1 MITKFTE
8 VFERKRGRLNQ
19 TIQWLNK
26 THPDHPMVPTL
37 KAELAQLNAVVS
49 NLGNCDLVG
58 KRKPLDVPPSY
69 HRAASSLPDKGSTK
83 PHQKKS
89 IEKPAA
95 TSKIV
100 LKRSGA
106 ARLKFKKWAHQ
117 RNQEKEPSSG
127 NVNKISPPPWK

>member
-1 MITKFTE
+1 MITNFTE

-19 TIQWLNK
+19 TILWLNK

-49 NLGNCDLVG
+49 NLGSCDLVG
-58 KRKPLDVPPSY
+58 ERKPLDVPPSY

-95 TSKIV
+95 TSKSGP
-100 LKRSGA
+100 KRSGA
-106 ARLKFKKWAHQ
+106 ERFKFKTRARQ
-117 RNQEKEPSSG
+117 RIQETEPSMG
-127 NVNKISPPPWK
+127 NVGKISP